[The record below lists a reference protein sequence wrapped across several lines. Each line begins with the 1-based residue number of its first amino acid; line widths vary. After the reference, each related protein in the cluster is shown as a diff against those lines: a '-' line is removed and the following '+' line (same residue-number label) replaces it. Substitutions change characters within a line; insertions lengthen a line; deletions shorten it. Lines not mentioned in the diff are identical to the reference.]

1 MSLRTLSF
9 RSTFVASICTILIF
23 QGCGDTEQDSTGQ
36 STLDVQE
43 SAKNNSYAETEISRL
58 EEASESLIAPSASP
72 AIDASSKPADRE
84 SLRLSMQKS
93 EEFSYAGNAPSEI
106 AQAVPQPD
114 SDAFVLARVRQE
126 TSNEGYSQIVENGF
140 LSVAEKPRSTF
151 SIDVDTASYANVRRF
166 LESGQIPPADAVR
179 VEELINYFTYD
190 DQPPQDGRP
199 FSVSTEVANCPW
211 DHQRKLVRIGLK
223 GQVVEQSERQPA
235 NLVFLIDV
243 SGSMRTANKLPLV
256 KRSLHRLLEELDKRD
271 RISIV
276 TYASGVRTVLAPTP
290 AHQQHRITQA
300 IDSLVAG
307 GSTNGSAGLQLAYQ
321 VAQQEFVKFGTN
333 RVILCSDGDF
343 NVGITDQ
350 RQLVELISQAAKTN
364 IFLSVLG
371 FGTGNY
377 QDSIAEKLADYGNG
391 NYAYIDSYSEAR
403 KVLVDQMTGTLET
416 IAKDVKIQVEFNP
429 TNVSSYR
436 LIGYENRL
444 LATRD
449 FRDDQKDAGE
459 IGAGH
464 SVTALYE
471 VVPPNVEMSESDV
484 PELRY
489 QKTFARISDDHLN
502 ELLTVRVR
510 YKLPTEET
518 GNEFAHPVA
527 DAQEQ
532 MNEVSA
538 DFRFATSVAAFGMIL
553 RDSKFAS
560 NITWGDVRYW
570 AKSSLGNDEKGYRT
584 EFLNL
589 LAQAERLIDRPSSR
603 SEVSYTSQE
612 HPFEISPQSYQ
623 IRSANSKLSFNQYDS
638 ETLVAMLI
646 VIGVATGMAAIF
658 KNSI

>member
-1 MSLRTLSF
+1 
-9 RSTFVASICTILIF
+9 
-23 QGCGDTEQDSTGQ
+23 
-36 STLDVQE
+36 
-43 SAKNNSYAETEISRL
+43 NY
-58 EEASESLIAPSASP
+58 
-72 AIDASSKPADRE
+72 
-84 SLRLSMQKS
+84 
-93 EEFSYAGNAPSEI
+93 FSY
-106 AQAVPQPD
+106 
-114 SDAFVLARVRQE
+114 
-126 TSNEGYSQIVENGF
+126 
-140 LSVAEKPRSTF
+140 
-151 SIDVDTASYANVRRF
+151 
-166 LESGQIPPADAVR
+166 
-179 VEELINYFTYD
+179 D
-190 DQPPQDGRP
+190 DLPPQDGRP
-199 FSVSTEVANCPW
+199 FSVSTEVAECPW
-211 DHQRKLVRIGLK
+211 DRQRKLVRIGLK
-223 GQVVEQSERQPA
+223 GQIVERSERQPT
-235 NLVFLIDV
+235 NIVFLIDV

-290 AHQQHRITQA
+290 AHQQHRIAQA

-321 VAQQEFVKFGTN
+321 VAQQEFVKFGIN

-343 NVGITDQ
+343 NVGITNQ
-350 RQLVELISQAAKTN
+350 KQLVELISQAAKTN

-377 QDSIAEKLADYGNG
+377 QDSIAEKLADHGNG

-429 TNVSSYR
+429 ANVFSYR

-444 LATRD
+444 LATKD

-471 VVPPNVEMSESDV
+471 VVPPNVEMRESDV

-489 QKTFARISDDHLN
+489 QKSSTTINEDHLN

-518 GNEFAHPVA
+518 GNEFAHTVT
-527 DAQEQ
+527 DSQKQ
-532 MNEVSA
+532 ITEVSA
-538 DFRFATSVAAFGMIL
+538 NFRFATSVAAFGMIL
-553 RDSKFAS
+553 RDSKHAG
-560 NITWGDVRYW
+560 NITWGDVRHW

-589 LAQAERLIDRPSSR
+589 LTQAERLINRPSPR
-603 SEVSYTSQE
+603 SEVSYLPHEQSIE
-612 HPFEISPQSYQ
+612 VSPQSYQ
-623 IRSANSKLSFNQYDS
+623 IRSVNSKLSLQQYDS
-638 ETLVAMLI
+638 ETIVAMLV
-646 VIGVATGMAAIF
+646 VIAVASAMGAIF
-658 KNSI
+658 KKSI